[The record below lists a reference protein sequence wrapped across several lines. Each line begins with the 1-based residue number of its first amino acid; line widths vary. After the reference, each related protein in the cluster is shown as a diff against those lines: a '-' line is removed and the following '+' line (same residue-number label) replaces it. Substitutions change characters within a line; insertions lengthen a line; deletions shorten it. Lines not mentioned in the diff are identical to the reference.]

1 MRIVH
6 YVNQFFAGVGGE
18 DQAGCGPELR
28 EEPVGPGKRLQSLLG
43 DEHEIVA
50 TVFCG
55 DDYAASTP
63 GAGEEIV
70 ALAEEADPELV
81 VAGPAFTSGRY
92 GVACS
97 AVVAAAAERGH
108 KAIASMHADNP
119 GLQDAGAA
127 PVVASGENAREMKA
141 SIERLAAAVAKF
153 AAGEEI
159 GEEEGRISRPRRVNV
174 VAEAPAAERAV
185 ELVLARLAGDTERTE
200 VPLPDFDRVVPAAP
214 VEDPSEATIALL
226 TEGALVPAG
235 NPDRLESARAT
246 GWRRYELDGQESL
259 DSGDFESVHGG
270 FSTVAANE
278 DPHRL
283 LPLDVARELE
293 QEGAIGRLHTEYL
306 VTAGNGTAVGAAKRF
321 GVEWAAELH
330 KANVQAA
337 ILTST

>member
-6 YVNQFFAGVGGE
+6 YMNQFFAGVGGE
-18 DQAGCGPELR
+18 DEAGCGPELR
-28 EEPVGPGKRLQSLLG
+28 EEVIGPGRRLQSLLG

-50 TVFCG
+50 TVYCG

-63 GAGEEIV
+63 EAASEILD
-70 ALAEEADPELV
+70 LAQEADPEMI

-97 AVVAAAAERGH
+97 AVIAEATERGL

-127 PVVASGENAREMKA
+127 PVVASGENARQMKGT
-141 SIERLAAAVAKF
+141 IESLAAAVEKL

-159 GEEEGRISRPRRVNV
+159 GEEDGRVSRPRRVNV
-174 VAEAPAAERAV
+174 LADAPAAERAV
-185 ELVLARLAGDTERTE
+185 ELVLARLGGDTERTE

-214 VEDPSEATIALL
+214 IEDPAEATIALL

-235 NPDRLESARAT
+235 NPDKLESARAT
-246 GWRRYELDGQESL
+246 GWRRYELDGQEALSAEE
-259 DSGDFESVHGG
+259 FESVHGG

-278 DPHRL
+278 DPHRI

-293 QEGAIGRLHTEYL
+293 QEGAIGQLHTEYL
-306 VTAGNGTAVGAAKRF
+306 VTAGNGTAVSAAKRF

-337 ILTST
+337 ILTCT